1 LRPGGEHAARREAEG
16 YSDMTGMVQESH
28 QLTVA
33 TRGKGFTEI
42 TGELANW
49 LGAIAAAD
57 GLLTVFVSHTSA
69 SLTIQENADPNV
81 RRDLLDALE
90 ALAPEH
96 AGYAHQEEGP
106 DDMPSHIKAMLTSVS
121 LGIPV
126 RDGRMTLGTWQGIYL
141 IEHRTSPHRRTVV
154 LSFIGCAA

>member
-1 LRPGGEHAARREAEG
+1 MLTRREAEG
-16 YSDMTGMVQESH
+16 CSDMAGMVQANH

-42 TGELANW
+42 TGELADW
-49 LGAIAAAD
+49 LGSIDAAD

-106 DDMPSHIKAMLTSVS
+106 DDMPSHVKAMLTSVS

-126 RDGRMTLGTWQGIYL
+126 KDGRMTLGTWQGVYL

-154 LSFIGCAA
+154 LSFIGHTA